1 MSWFMKNRVVS
12 WMVRVTIPEE
22 NMAKRFLQT
31 LKNACDLDHPEKV
44 TVKNHEKKVI
54 NISI

>member
-1 MSWFMKNRVVS
+1 MIHENRVVS

-22 NMAKRFLQT
+22 NMVKRFLQT

-44 TVKNHEKKVI
+44 TVKNHEYIEI